1 MESLESRL
9 ERLTPEQR
17 REIEDFVDFLL
28 LKNTLRQPPA
38 TVSPPPVMQNA
49 PPVFTAEPPPSQQVP
64 PVRVPDLINREE
76 PSSPV
81 AAGTDT
87 DSPIHEITAGDDR
100 ITHDYMD
107 YGRFEQPHSPA
118 TDAVKK
124 VKQKIIAREAEEKSR
139 HILDW
144 VE

>member
-1 MESLESRL
+1 MESLENRL
-9 ERLTPEQR
+9 ERLTPEQL

-38 TVSPPPVMQNA
+38 TISPPLVMQNA
-49 PPVFTAEPPPSQQVP
+49 PPVFTAEPPSLQVP
-64 PVRVPDLINREE
+64 PVLVPDLINREN

-81 AAGTDT
+81 AGTHT
-87 DSPIHEITAGDDR
+87 DSPIHEINAGDDR

-107 YGRFEQPHSPA
+107 YGRFEQSQTPA

-124 VKQKIIAREAEEKSR
+124 IKQKIIAREAEDKSR

-144 VE
+144 VD